1 MITSVRLPSGPLL
14 LSERCPGLGSFTIS
28 AWIPNGSRHEA
39 PGNRGFFH
47 FIEHMLFKGTS
58 SHDSY
63 SLLKLLEASGGF
75 INGFTDRDS
84 TCLSFTVPAS
94 DWQLVAR
101 LSARMFFD
109 STFPVEEF
117 EKERRVILS
126 EILQVEDDVEE
137 SAFDAYLDRFW
148 QGDPAA
154 LSIAGTTADVAAID
168 RDALF
173 SFYRRFFTPGN
184 ALFVASGEF
193 DDSMLADSLDASI
206 LECRLADCGQAL
218 PESREPPARTF
229 SGYRKGDSSQVH
241 YFDGFHMAGVR
252 TARELADLSIVS
264 NVLGESSTSRLFH
277 RIREKMGC
285 AYTIQSSV
293 SASRTESILLVQAIA
308 DPRLARRCIEAID
321 EEVALF
327 LDKGISAEEIAE
339 AARRLKG
346 SFILSLDDPEFR
358 NRRLARWQLSGFALP
373 TVDEEAGWLSH
384 SDIGRAEDILSRLKA
399 APRGKFCYGAI
410 GSRLAATLHFPEV

>member
-1 MITSVRLPSGPLL
+1 M

-84 TCLSFTVPAS
+84 TCLSFTVPAT
-94 DWQLVAR
+94 DWQLVTR

-154 LSIAGTTADVAAID
+154 LSIAGTTADVAAIE
-168 RDALF
+168 RGALY
-173 SFYRRFFTPGN
+173 SFYRRFFWHFTRWPGN
-184 ALFVASGEF
+184 FF
-193 DDSMLADSLDASI
+193 
-206 LECRLADCGQAL
+206 
-218 PESREPPARTF
+218 
-229 SGYRKGDSSQVH
+229 K
-241 YFDGFHMAGVR
+241 
-252 TARELADLSIVS
+252 
-264 NVLGESSTSRLFH
+264 
-277 RIREKMGC
+277 
-285 AYTIQSSV
+285 
-293 SASRTESILLVQAIA
+293 
-308 DPRLARRCIEAID
+308 
-321 EEVALF
+321 
-327 LDKGISAEEIAE
+327 
-339 AARRLKG
+339 
-346 SFILSLDDPEFR
+346 
-358 NRRLARWQLSGFALP
+358 
-373 TVDEEAGWLSH
+373 
-384 SDIGRAEDILSRLKA
+384 
-399 APRGKFCYGAI
+399 
-410 GSRLAATLHFPEV
+410 